1 MFAPAE
7 IHTLLKAGEGST
19 VEFKVSTP
27 FPEKLARLISS
38 FANASGGTLL
48 VGIKEPNTISGTD
61 PKHFENFVQRAL
73 SRLHGEVQSRHF
85 TVEVDGKTVGVLQ
98 VSPAKLPVA
107 APEGYFRRVDDSDQ
121 PLSPAELV
129 ARMSAIPD
137 HSEAITSLS
146 ETIAAQSKEIEKLR
160 ESFEDANSLKK
171 KIFYALLGAAATAV
185 VKLVLAA
192 LGV

>member
-1 MFAPAE
+1 
-7 IHTLLKAGEGST
+7 
-19 VEFKVSTP
+19 
-27 FPEKLARLISS
+27 
-38 FANASGGTLL
+38 
-48 VGIKEPNTISGTD
+48 
-61 PKHFENFVQRAL
+61 
-73 SRLHGEVQSRHF
+73 
-85 TVEVDGKTVGVLQ
+85 
-98 VSPAKLPVA
+98 
-107 APEGYFRRVDDSDQ
+107 
-121 PLSPAELV
+121 
-129 ARMSAIPD
+129 MSAIPD